1 MYRRRSLL
9 ALFLISLF
17 FLLVAAFSSCTH
29 AVLYTPQE
37 IEQHLE
43 QKYGMPFTVQELVS
57 REISES
63 SAPIHRLFYHVTS
76 PEYPN
81 TVFLVKETYIPAHWS
96 EDFFFSFPVYNEA
109 SHTLEDNCLTYAW
122 NTFLVPKFEDM
133 GIFGFSAP
141 TTAFDGL
148 RLNANDHSYRMY
160 YHQNAE
166 ELVDNIY
173 QIAQELGS
181 VPFFSSL
188 SQTDG
193 TFPDHYYQLFFEIY
207 IDHSSDIVPQE
218 AEDFTWLPITIGYPY
233 TKEEIT
239 EQLEESLDK
248 LRARNQT
255 EPA

>member
-1 MYRRRSLL
+1 MYQRRSLS

-17 FLLVAAFSSCTH
+17 FLLAAAFSICTH
-29 AVLYTPQE
+29 VALYTHQE

-43 QKYGMPFTVQELVS
+43 QKYGMPFSVQELVS
-57 REISES
+57 RETSMS
-63 SAPIHRLFYHVTS
+63 SASVHKLFYHVTC

-81 TVFLVKETYIPAHWS
+81 TIFLVRETYIPAHWS

-141 TTAFDGL
+141 ATAFNGL
-148 RLNANDHSYRMY
+148 GLNAGAHSCRMY

-166 ELVDNIY
+166 ALVDNIY
-173 QIAQELGS
+173 QLTQELGS

-188 SQTDG
+188 SKADHA
-193 TFPDHYYQLFFEIY
+193 FPDHDYQLFFEIY
-207 IDHSSDIVPQE
+207 IDRSSDIVPQD

-233 TKEEIT
+233 TREEIT
-239 EQLEESLDK
+239 EQFEEALDK